1 MPKPVPLIRA
11 ASAYPFLK
19 WAIEKRL
26 PVEDMLRDAGLPHLW
41 LESDE
46 LILPF
51 LGVVEFL
58 NRLQSVAGPDVGCRV
73 VRETT
78 LSEIGLIGRAALS
91 ARSIREAIA
100 RVAAAQP
107 QNTSSGFYS
116 VLPRPGGIILQHGF
130 NMAIPTPA
138 LHVMETYT
146 ASLFMTLRM
155 RTKSRGRMFDALEI
169 VPHPEHGIDHLAP
182 WFGAPIV
189 ASHRPP
195 LALHLSDAILDSP
208 FVGPAVPLPPAA
220 PQAQRLHE
228 IGIAESSR
236 ILVRS
241 MLRTGAPTA
250 ERMAS
255 YAGMSLRSY
264 QRRLAEEGVTYSELV
279 EDERRRLLDRAIA
292 ERAVPLG
299 EVAANL
305 GYSRQSS
312 LTRAVRR
319 WKGDAPQRLR
329 ETGGQ
334 TPARRQGFA
343 DQPDHGT

>member
-19 WAIEKRL
+19 WAIENRL
-26 PVEDMLRDAGLPHLW
+26 PVEDMLGEAGLPHLW
-41 LESDE
+41 LESED

-51 LGVVEFL
+51 LAVVQFL
-58 NRLQSVAGPDVGCRV
+58 DRLQAVVGPDVGCRV

-91 ARSIREAIA
+91 ARSIREAVA

-130 NMAIPTPA
+130 NMAMPDSA
-138 LHVMETYT
+138 LHVVESYT
-146 ASLFMTLRM
+146 ASVFLTLRH
-155 RTKSRGRMFDALEI
+155 RTKSRGRMVDAIEVI
-169 VPHPEHGIDHLAP
+169 PHPKYGLDHLAP
-182 WFGAPIV
+182 WFPCPIT
-189 ASHRPP
+189 ASRRPP
-195 LALHLSDAILDSP
+195 LALHLADRVLDAP
-208 FVGPAVPLPPAA
+208 FVGPAVPLAQHA
-220 PQAQRLHE
+220 PQPARLHE
-228 IGIAESSR
+228 IGISESTR

-241 MLRTGAPTA
+241 MLRTGVPTA

-264 QRRLAEEGVTYSELV
+264 QRRLAEEGVTYSDLV
-279 EDERRRLLDRAIA
+279 EGERRRLLDSAIA

-334 TPARRQGFA
+334 TPARRPGFA